1 MLICTVLMLGQM
13 EIAVPVLP
21 LPPQGLGKAYVS
33 ILRLPWVSCQRLGC
47 GMQMRKR
54 VLFQKPHIGK
64 IPPSLAE
71 GGGHG
76 GPCALLSCAPSAF
89 WGSAGVARA
98 DAWASYISV
107 PRYVLPTH
115 ATSPSAPRKSLR
127 LRHRGKACHCRTA
140 YFCLQARAQR
150 PSELCPPVC
159 QGVPQANQTPSCFI
173 HFCRSYSPLTW
184 PSSRALVMLYENWI
198 FWIDVAKSVAASSC
212 IKWTP
217 DKGV

>member
-13 EIAVPVLP
+13 GIAVPVLP

-33 ILRLPWVSCQRLGC
+33 VPRLPWVSCQRLRC

-76 GPCALLSCAPSAF
+76 GPCGLLSCAPSAF

-107 PRYVLPTH
+107 PWYVLPTH
-115 ATSPSAPRKSLR
+115 ATSPSAPRKSLW
-127 LRHRGKACHCRTA
+127 LRHRGKTCHCRTA
-140 YFCLQARAQR
+140 YFCLQAQAQR
-150 PSELCPPVC
+150 PSELCPRGLPRGSSSQPNALVFHSLL
-159 QGVPQANQTPSCFI
+159 QELFPPDLTKLSCFGHVI
-173 HFCRSYSPLTW
+173 WKLDFFGL
-184 PSSRALVMLYENWI
+184 MLRNLSLHLP
-198 FWIDVAKSVAASSC
+198 A
-212 IKWTP
+212 
-217 DKGV
+217 